1 MNNSAPY
8 KGILFDFDGVL
19 ARTMEDNLRAW
30 QKAFGDAGGQITG
43 EEYFPLEGMRPIDVA
58 VFFCDKNGIPETRA
72 EDIMHA
78 KERYYMDDHSFLLY
92 PHVEDFIKLCATKQI
107 PTGIVTAGLMKRLE
121 SSVPNDFLSQFKA
134 IITSDMYERGKP
146 EPDPYLAGA
155 GAIGV
160 APHECIV
167 VENAPFGIRAAK
179 RAGAYCIAIASTLP
193 KETLLEADTIVASFG
208 DIKEL
213 PVVSTFLAD

>member
-1 MNNSAPY
+1 
-8 KGILFDFDGVL
+8 
-19 ARTMEDNLRAW
+19 
-30 QKAFGDAGGQITG
+30 
-43 EEYFPLEGMRPIDVA
+43 
-58 VFFCDKNGIPETRA
+58 
-72 EDIMHA
+72 
-78 KERYYMDDHSFLLY
+78 
-92 PHVEDFIKLCATKQI
+92 
-107 PTGIVTAGLMKRLE
+107 
-121 SSVPNDFLSQFKA
+121 VPNDFLSQFKA